1 MSSAVSSYAALPS
14 ISSALFNNP
23 TDTVP
28 PTDELEI
35 LHAELT
41 AFKVKSLEFAKKA
54 GDDFRTIEES
64 MRRLKE
70 KEKGKA
76 KALQKAERERASV
89 TPSIN
94 GDESRASAQPLS
106 QPLRTRPSSIPVPP
120 MPTPQ
125 PSRPS
130 LAEELKKN
138 KKKKRKR
145 EDSSDIEPEPPKTRK
160 PSPLP
165 AHTHPHPPP
174 LPKPNKYPSTS
185 LAFTKPSNAPAFD
198 LPASVPLLSA
208 RPPVAPRPVA
218 GPSKPTEVME
228 DFSKSKQPSQVQ
240 VTTFYTSIEPWLR
253 PIKEEDIGF
262 LQYTA
267 DEVEPFIMPKLARH
281 YSAVWEEEDIA
292 QYGGPLPGTAAMR
305 AGSHA
310 GPSNVLPKWEPST
323 LAEPDL
329 VTEER
334 GHGPLTERVVSALI
348 PMHDVTEWKGVKAAE
363 EAMEGRPGTNGAAAA
378 AARDKLN
385 VADLEE
391 RMKVVMRHHG
401 LLEDIPD
408 YSEAVDDPIATALRH
423 AQRELRTVL
432 ATNKAR
438 RARLAAIAEDR
449 LGYQE
454 YVDSRDAIDKNIAT
468 LYSKLQKKDGPKV
481 SKKKKQKGDPPPGL
495 NGTSGLTGMAG
506 LPPCPAALGLS
517 PDEHSQLHIPDQ
529 LSDLVRTRRNWVD
542 IVGGVFEEKERMQA
556 GRIVGFP
563 AESIYEGIDEEVR
576 VELEHISSKAGERRA
591 FTDNGLER
599 QGPGD
604 LRRRA
609 GGRVCFYASYTPSP
623 RTLPLATSS
632 KTRREELRSP
642 ECRLETR

>member
-1 MSSAVSSYAALPS
+1 MSSAVSSYADLPA
-14 ISSALFNNP
+14 IRSALFNNP
-23 TDTVP
+23 PDTVP

-41 AFKVKSLEFAKKA
+41 AYKVKSLELAKKA
-54 GDDFRTIEES
+54 GDDIRTIEES

-76 KALQKAERERASV
+76 KAIQKAERERAF

-106 QPLRTRPSSIPVPP
+106 QPLRTRPSSVPVPP

-125 PSRPS
+125 PSRTS

-145 EDSSDIEPEPPKTRK
+145 EDSSDLEPEPPKTRK

-174 LPKPNKYPSTS
+174 PQKPSKYPSTS
-185 LAFTKPSNAPAFD
+185 LAFSKPANAPAFD
-198 LPASVPLLSA
+198 LPTSVPLLPA

-240 VTTFYTSIEPWLR
+240 VNTFYTSIEPWLR
-253 PIKEEDIGF
+253 PVKEEDVGF

-267 DEVEPFIMPKLARH
+267 DEVEPFIMPKLGRH
-281 YSAVWEEEDIA
+281 YSALWEEDDIA

-305 AGSHA
+305 ASSHA
-310 GPSNVLPKWEPST
+310 SPPSVLPKWEPST

-329 VTEER
+329 LTEER

-348 PMHDVTEWKGVKAAE
+348 PMHDATEWKGVKAAE

-385 VADLEE
+385 VADVEE
-391 RMKVVMRHHG
+391 RMRANGVRGRVRSGANIFRWTPGRAGAMD
-401 LLEDIPD
+401 LPD
-408 YSEAVDDPIATALRH
+408 LSLASVCAVDRKAACFSRENSVWGTAGEDLVFSEHGR
-423 AQRELRTVL
+423 LRTHHLVQGIVSL
-432 ATNKAR
+432 RPAFPASSNIR
-438 RARLAAIAEDR
+438 CLH
-449 LGYQE
+449 GY
-454 YVDSRDAIDKNIAT
+454 K
-468 LYSKLQKKDGPKV
+468 
-481 SKKKKQKGDPPPGL
+481 
-495 NGTSGLTGMAG
+495 
-506 LPPCPAALGLS
+506 
-517 PDEHSQLHIPDQ
+517 
-529 LSDLVRTRRNWVD
+529 VRTTR
-542 IVGGVFEEKERMQA
+542 GV
-556 GRIVGFP
+556 
-563 AESIYEGIDEEVR
+563 
-576 VELEHISSKAGERRA
+576 
-591 FTDNGLER
+591 N
-599 QGPGD
+599 
-604 LRRRA
+604 
-609 GGRVCFYASYTPSP
+609 
-623 RTLPLATSS
+623 
-632 KTRREELRSP
+632 
-642 ECRLETR
+642 

>member
-1 MSSAVSSYAALPS
+1 MSSAVSSYADLPA
-14 ISSALFNNP
+14 IRSALFNNP
-23 TDTVP
+23 PDTVP

-41 AFKVKSLEFAKKA
+41 AYKVKSLELAKKA
-54 GDDFRTIEES
+54 GDDIRTIEES

-76 KALQKAERERASV
+76 KAIQKAERERAF

-106 QPLRTRPSSIPVPP
+106 QPLRTRPSSVPVPP

-125 PSRPS
+125 PSRPN
-130 LAEELKKN
+130 LVEELKKN

-145 EDSSDIEPEPPKTRK
+145 EDSSDLEPEPPKTRK

-174 LPKPNKYPSTS
+174 PPQKPNKYPSTS
-185 LAFTKPSNAPAFD
+185 LAFSKPANAPAFD
-198 LPASVPLLSA
+198 LPTSVPLLSA

-240 VTTFYTSIEPWLR
+240 VNTFYTSIEPWMR
-253 PIKEEDIGF
+253 PVKEEDVGF

-267 DEVEPFIMPKLARH
+267 DEVEPFIMPKLGRH
-281 YSAVWEEEDIA
+281 YSALWEEEDIA

-305 AGSHA
+305 
-310 GPSNVLPKWEPST
+310 V
-323 LAEPDL
+323 
-329 VTEER
+329 
-334 GHGPLTERVVSALI
+334 
-348 PMHDVTEWKGVKAAE
+348 
-363 EAMEGRPGTNGAAAA
+363 
-378 AARDKLN
+378 
-385 VADLEE
+385 
-391 RMKVVMRHHG
+391 
-401 LLEDIPD
+401 PD

-432 ATNKAR
+432 ATNKVR

-449 LGYQE
+449 LAYQE
-454 YVDSRDAIDKNIAT
+454 YVDGRDAIDKNIQT
-468 LYSKLQKKDGPKV
+468 LYGKLQKKDGPKV
-481 SKKKKQKGDPPPGL
+481 NKKKKQKGDPPPGM
-495 NGTSGLTGMAG
+495 NGTAALTGMAA

-517 PDEHSQLHIPDQ
+517 PDEHNQLHIPEQ

-542 IVGGVFEEKERMQA
+542 IVGGVFEDKERIQP

-563 AESIYEGIDEEVR
+563 AESVYEGIDDEVR
-576 VELEHISSKAGERRA
+576 LELERISSKVASSAASVRP
-591 FTDNGLER
+591 TLTTNGHH
-599 QGPGD
+599 GHGHGHGHGYGHAASSKGKG
-604 LRRRA
+604 RA
-609 GGRVCFYASYTPSP
+609 GDEMDLG
-623 RTLPLATSS
+623 
-632 KTRREELRSP
+632 
-642 ECRLETR
+642 